1 MTTSCTI
8 IVSNRGPFSG
18 SSILVLEFPFVINLF
33 YEQPPDTMVWSLCSL
48 YVSDFVTNSYAWWVL
63 GLVLWKNHESKS
75 RAIESQFIKQWFP
88 GSFVTTQLI
97 WRQTPKLRIVWF
109 QNISIPFP
117 GKTLLFAPLTSQDFP
132 FQGVFDDF
140 QNLTFAILP
149 INQNRYSPSSCFL
162 GVFRNCIINKRI
174 NVCVWQ
180 IVKLWVSQSY
190 CVMTLVC
197 WIYATAITPQ

>member
-1 MTTSCTI
+1 MSNHLIQWSDLCVLCMSVI
-8 IVSNRGPFSG
+8 LLQIVMVSPGNR
-18 SSILVLEFPFVINLF
+18 LV
-33 YEQPPDTMVWSLCSL
+33 
-48 YVSDFVTNSYAWWVL
+48 
-63 GLVLWKNHESKS
+63 KNHESQS
-75 RAIESQFIKQWFP
+75 RTIEYQFIKQWFP

-109 QNISIPFP
+109 QKISIPFP

-140 QNLTFAILP
+140 ENLKFAILP
-149 INQNRYSPSSCFL
+149 IKTGIPQAVAFLVFL
-162 GVFRNCIINKRI
+162 GIAFNINKRI
-174 NVCVWQ
+174 NVCIWQ

-197 WIYATAITPQ
+197 WIYTTAITPQ